1 MNASRDD
8 GSLAPAALVERVAA
22 VLAGERDFI
31 ANAANA
37 VAAIYFG
44 MPDVNWVGTYRLSDD
59 ELVLG
64 PFCGKPA
71 CVRIAL
77 DTGVCGAA
85 ATREETVVVDDV
97 HAFEGHIACDA
108 ASASEI
114 VVPLV
119 GPQGLVGVLDV
130 DSPRQ
135 ARFGPLERAALE
147 AIAALL
153 VVGSDLKG

>member
-1 MNASRDD
+1 
-8 GSLAPAALVERVAA
+8 
-22 VLAGERDFI
+22 
-31 ANAANA
+31 
-37 VAAIYFG
+37 
-44 MPDVNWVGTYRLSDD
+44 VNWVGTYRLRDG

-77 DTGVCGAA
+77 GSGVCGTAA
-85 ATREETVVVDDV
+85 AREETIVVDDV
-97 HAFEGHIACDA
+97 HEFEGHIACDP

-119 GPQGLVGVLDV
+119 GPNGIVGVLDV
-130 DSPRQ
+130 DSPRR

-153 VVGSDLKG
+153 VIGSDAATLA